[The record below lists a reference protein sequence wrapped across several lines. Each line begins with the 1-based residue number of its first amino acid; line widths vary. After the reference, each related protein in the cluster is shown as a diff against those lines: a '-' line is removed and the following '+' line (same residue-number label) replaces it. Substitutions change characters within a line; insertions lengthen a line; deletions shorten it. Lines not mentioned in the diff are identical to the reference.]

1 LDKRVGNM
9 TWVERIFITTMP
21 RSRLD
26 AFVFVLEIEGYNIK
40 QLCDY
45 EITKESIVNLS
56 SEV

>member
-1 LDKRVGNM
+1 M
-9 TWVERIFITTMP
+9 VERIFMTTMP

-26 AFVFVLEIEGYNIK
+26 AFVFVLEIEGYNIE

-45 EITKESIVNLS
+45 EIIKESIVSLS